1 MTEIAIEARESSIEA
16 LVNEFDPIS
25 HSNDSVLLDEPF
37 ADVVEF
43 VTEENLPTDNWEIGV
58 VDNEA

>member
-16 LVNEFDPIS
+16 LAEEFDPIS

-43 VTEENLPTDNWEIGV
+43 VTDEELPTDNWEIGM
-58 VDNEA
+58 VDNSE